1 MRRADGMELS
11 SGLADA
17 QIRPCV
23 PERTTHPAAV
33 SGDAVA
39 GHARSMARI
48 SHAEP
53 AGRRCPRPDSRA
65 SRASP
70 HAMQVSASGANA
82 DSSGAGEKRRDR
94 RPSIHS
100 AAQRRSAPR
109 PVQRPAPFN
118 GPSLDS
124 PRPMRRRSCTS
135 AGQTSRGQ
143 GAGMNSGIP
152 SKSSPA
158 HSLPMPPCFA
168 SRDLPAT
175 CRVTS
180 DRRHVR
186 QLLLETAIFGL
197 TVVVR
202 SGLSQ
207 VVPGCGFA
215 TVGASDGALRA
226 WLGRLLL

>member
-1 MRRADGMELS
+1 MLKFGHAS
-11 SGLADA
+11 PSGQRILQRCPVTPSPGTHARWPA
-17 QIRPCV
+17 S
-23 PERTTHPAAV
+23 RTRNLPV
-33 SGDAVA
+33 GDA
-39 GHARSMARI
+39 RDRI
-48 SHAEP
+48 PEP
-53 AGRRCPRPDSRA
+53 AGPLPTRCRCLLPGRTRILAERA
-65 SRASP
+65 KSDETD
-70 HAMQVSASGANA
+70 G
-82 DSSGAGEKRRDR
+82 
-94 RPSIHS
+94 
-100 AAQRRSAPR
+100 RRSTPQPNA
-109 PVQRPAPFN
+109 VQRPALF
-118 GPSLDS
+118 SV
-124 PRPMRRRSCTS
+124 PRRSTDRRSILHGRCEGSCTS

-158 HSLPMPPCFA
+158 HPLPMPPCFA